1 MAKAKVGGNASG
13 GEETVSGYFRRIFE
27 ENPKLLQSRSNEDLL
42 SRWLADHPGEKEVPL
57 RVKQGLSNVKSVL
70 RKRGRR
76 RGRRTA
82 ASQDHTGEAAATP
95 PRRPSRGLEHLEEQ
109 IDECLTAAKLLD
121 REGLDH
127 VIRLLRQARNEV
139 VWKLG
144 Q

>member
-13 GEETVSGYFRRIFE
+13 EETVSGYFRKIFE
-27 ENPKLLQSRSNEDLL
+27 ENPKLLKSRSNEELL
-42 SRWLADHPGEKEVPL
+42 RRWLADHPGEKEVPE
-57 RVKQGLSNVKSVL
+57 RVKQGLSNVKSVMRKRG

-76 RGRRTA
+76 PA
-82 ASQDHTGEAAATP
+82 ATQNHTGEAAATP
-95 PRRPSRGLEHLEEQ
+95 TRRPARGLEQLEEQ
-109 IDECLTAAKLLD
+109 IDECLTAAKNLD
-121 REGLDH
+121 REGLEH